1 MVVVWKWLHWTALT
15 RCPRIPRVAAIR
27 RQVPRSRGAS
37 RNSPQVPS
45 SDLTPPIYS
54 LKLPLDLISDD
65 SPEMQKIVW
74 IEAGTVQVSQLSNTR
89 HAVQLWV

>member
-1 MVVVWKWLHWTALT
+1 MVVVWKWLHWTAPT

-37 RNSPQVPS
+37 GNSPQVPS
-45 SDLTPPIYS
+45 SDLTPQSPHS
-54 LKLPLDLISDD
+54 LKLPLGLISDG
-65 SPEMQKIVW
+65 SPGMQKIVW

-89 HAVQLWV
+89 HAVQL

>member
-1 MVVVWKWLHWTALT
+1 MAVVWKWPHWTAPT

-37 RNSPQVPS
+37 RYFPQVPS
-45 SDLTPPIYS
+45 SDLTPQSPHF
-54 LKLPLDLISDD
+54 LKLPLDSISDD

-89 HAVQLWV
+89 HAVQL